1 MQTVMAVITLIISII
16 LIVSVLLQEGN
27 DTGMGATFGG
37 ADEKLFGKGS
47 AKGVQPLLKRITVV
61 SGVAFMLVVFVMGAM
76 FR

>member
-1 MQTVMAVITLIISII
+1 MQTVMAVITLVISVV

-27 DTGMGATFGG
+27 DSGMGSTFGG
-37 ADEKLFGKGS
+37 SNEKLFGKGS